1 VRHIPKFKYS
11 AKNFEGS
18 IIEGVFEA
26 STHNEV
32 TRMLRERNYYP
43 LKIEKI
49 VQAKDVR
56 DLKLFGKLNSK
67 DIAMF
72 SRQFSTM
79 MTAGIS
85 IIQCLDIL
93 TKQVSN
99 RTLGKLLAEI
109 YAEVRTGETLSGA
122 LERRDD
128 YFPSLFVHMTEAG
141 EMSGTLDTVL
151 DNMARHYEKDYK
163 LKQKIKMAMTYP
175 AIVMIVAVAVV
186 YFLLTMVVPTFVSVF
201 QRSNVA
207 LPLPT
212 RLLLWMSGFLS
223 RNGIIILLI
232 LLFFILIFYFS
243 ISRGKGRYRW
253 HVFLLKIPVLKSL
266 IEKIIS
272 VRFTGTLGI
281 LLRTGTPL
289 LQALEITKKVVDNQV
304 AKEGLQQVQDM
315 VKIGGGLSMPL
326 ESLNLFP
333 PMVIQMVKIGEE
345 SGTIDEMLLKTAEF
359 FEGEVDTA
367 LARLIT
373 LMEPVIIIFLG
384 GIVAFI
390 VLSIAMPMF
399 DMMSLV
405 S

>member
-367 LARLIT
+367 LARLTT
-373 LMEPVIIIFLG
+373 LMEPVIIIFIG

>member
-1 VRHIPKFKYS
+1 VKHIPKFKYS

-32 TRMLRERNYYP
+32 IRMLRERDYYP

-49 VQAKDVR
+49 VQATDVR

-67 DIAMF
+67 DIAML

-109 YAEVRTGETLSGA
+109 YDEVRTGETLSGA
-122 LERRDD
+122 LEKRGN

-151 DNMARHYEKDYK
+151 DNMARYYEEDHK

-175 AIVMIVAVAVV
+175 AIVIIVAVAVV

-201 QRSNVA
+201 QRSNAA

-212 RLLLWMSGFLS
+212 RLLLWISGFLAE
-223 RNGIIILLI
+223 NGIIILLI
-232 LLFFILIFYFS
+232 LLFFVLILYFS

-253 HVFLLKIPVLKSL
+253 HGFLLKIPVLKGL

-367 LARLIT
+367 LARLTT
-373 LMEPVIIIFLG
+373 LMEPVIIIFIG